1 MPDCSDFG
9 DFDPAPLRA
18 LQNEP
23 PATRM
28 AFVRRLW
35 PDIRAALNVG
45 HNLMVVHQRLTAG
58 GLDIPYSTFLV
69 YVNRI
74 RLEQARTSRPRPRVV
89 EGSAQKRTTAPSKSS
104 QADPLANLE
113 KYGTASL
120 RKFDFPG
127 EPPDPKKLF

>member
-1 MPDCSDFG
+1 
-9 DFDPAPLRA
+9 
-18 LQNEP
+18 
-23 PATRM
+23 M

-35 PDIRAALNVG
+35 PDISTALNAG

-58 GLDIPYSTFLV
+58 GLEIPYSTFLV

-74 RLEQARTSRPRPRVV
+74 RLEQARTSRPRPRIV
-89 EGSAQKRTTAPSKSS
+89 EGSPQKRTTAPPKPR